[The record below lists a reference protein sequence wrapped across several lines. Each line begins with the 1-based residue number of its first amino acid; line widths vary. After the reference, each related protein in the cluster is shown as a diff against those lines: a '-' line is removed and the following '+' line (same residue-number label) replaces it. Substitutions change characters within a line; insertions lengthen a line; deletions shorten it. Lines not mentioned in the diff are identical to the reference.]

1 MNARSGFFTR
11 IFVRGFVKSL
21 IIIALTWG
29 GDSYVRALEPEKY
42 PGEAG
47 LGFDTEL
54 AAPAH
59 LCMADWYYGRSRL
72 NALTF
77 KVNAVAAALAV
88 TNASFELEWRR
99 WSVQL
104 PVYYSNL
111 DYFSHRVK
119 FRTIAMRPSLRF
131 WFSPDRVVGHTG
143 FFAGVHFGMAWYNVA
158 MGGIDRIQDHGGHTP
173 ALGGGIEAGWRMPL
187 GRSGHWKFE
196 LSLGVGA
203 YKARYDRIDNTTGVL
218 KAYRNRTIFCVDNLG
233 VSFGYSLDLKKK
245 GGVVPW

>member
-1 MNARSGFFTR
+1 MAQNLESGNA
-11 IFVRGFVKSL
+11 
-21 IIIALTWG
+21 
-29 GDSYVRALEPEKY
+29 DD
-42 PGEAG
+42 

-54 AAPAH
+54 ASPAQFSES
-59 LCMADWYYGRSRL
+59 DWYYGHSRL

-119 FRTIAMRPSLRF
+119 FRTFALRPAFRY
-131 WFSPDRVVGHTG
+131 WFSSDKVVGHTG
-143 FFAGVHFGMAWYNVA
+143 WFVGVHYGMAWYNVA
-158 MGGIDRIQDHGGHTP
+158 MGDTDRIQDHGSHTP
-173 ALGGGIEAGWRMPL
+173 ALGGGVEFGWRMPL

-196 LSLGVGA
+196 LSLGAGL
-203 YKARYDRIDNTTGVL
+203 YKARYDRIDNNSSGVL
-218 KAYRNRTIFCVDNLG
+218 KAYRNRTIFCIDNVG

-245 GGVVPW
+245 GGVVLW